1 MFTFYKSIM
10 VVQIGSFY
18 EKLRNFTDQN
28 GLKGEPHENEFGL
41 FSNTKMNV
49 ANTVENVDEK
59 MRSFV

>member
-1 MFTFYKSIM
+1 M

-28 GLKGEPHENEFGL
+28 GLKGESHENEFGL